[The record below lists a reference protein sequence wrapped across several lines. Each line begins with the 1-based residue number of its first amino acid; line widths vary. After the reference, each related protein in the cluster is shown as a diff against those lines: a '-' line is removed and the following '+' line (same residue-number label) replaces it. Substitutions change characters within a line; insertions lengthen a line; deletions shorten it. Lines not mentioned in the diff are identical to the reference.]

1 MPRSKKLSFEKER
14 KKLEKIINQLPKEKV
29 DLAEGLIRDA
39 AFMLEQLEKLREEIR
54 VAGTSE
60 EYKHGKDQYGTKETV
75 AVGVYLKMQK
85 NYAATIKQL
94 NDMLPDTPAVVP
106 GSELMAF
113 VSGR

>member
-29 DLAEGLIRDA
+29 DLAE
-39 AFMLEQLEKLREEIR
+39 QLEKLREEIR
-54 VAGTSE
+54 EAGTSE